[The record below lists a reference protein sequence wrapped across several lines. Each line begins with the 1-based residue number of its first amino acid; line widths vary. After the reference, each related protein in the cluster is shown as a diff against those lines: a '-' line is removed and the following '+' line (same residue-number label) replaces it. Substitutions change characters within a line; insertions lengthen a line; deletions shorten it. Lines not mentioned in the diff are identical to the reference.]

1 LSIVAEE
8 LIKTRCVILI
18 GDYEPIDVAQQVARF
33 QRGLQRFAQ
42 TWNVK
47 PSYSSA
53 KIESDGV
60 VAVWHIET
68 KAPNWKVNTEFR
80 LLNWSDV
87 FKDDFRLWNFN
98 RIWRAVRALTDF
110 VISGTCWRYL
120 RTSWRFGLFFL
131 YPVLAVLLFTA
142 IALWLATLLGNL
154 GAPFA
159 LFVGLAIG
167 AGLFAAFI
175 RWVDPVALPRVVD
188 MWIVMYDLVHLERTG
203 LAERLG
209 VFSQD
214 IIAKLRS
221 NDFNEIVIIGHGIG
235 AALQPVIMDRALFA
249 LPDFGKDGRSVS
261 SLSLGSLLLAI
272 GLHREG
278 AWLVSP
284 TLRIARDRM
293 VYSAE
298 YQADE
303 DILSFP
309 GCNPVTELLGE
320 PGEPVLQR
328 IRIRDMID
336 TAANRRLPKTVYQ
349 NHLQLIGAN
358 TKRYFYDY
366 FMICCG
372 PFALST
378 RVEYRD
384 LMVKV
389 FGPDGRLVSGR

>member
-1 LSIVAEE
+1 VAEE

-18 GDYEPIDVAQQVARF
+18 GDYEQMDVAQQVARF

-47 PSYSSA
+47 TSCSSA
-53 KIESDGV
+53 KIKPDGV
-60 VAVWHIET
+60 VAVWRTET
-68 KAPNWKVNTEFR
+68 RAPNWKVNTEFR

-87 FKDDFRLWNFN
+87 FKDDSRLRNFN
-98 RIWRAVRALTDF
+98 RIWRAVRAITNF

-120 RTSWRFGLFFL
+120 RTSWRFGLLFL
-131 YPVLAVLLFTA
+131 YPVLAVLLFVA
-142 IALWLATLLGNL
+142 IALWLVTLLRNL
-154 GAPFA
+154 GVPFA
-159 LFVGLAIG
+159 PFVGLAIG
-167 AGLFAAFI
+167 TGLFAAFV
-175 RWVDPVALPRVVD
+175 RWVDPVLPRVVD
-188 MWIVMYDLVHLERTG
+188 MWIVLYDLVHLKRAS
-203 LAERLG
+203 LSERLG
-209 VFSQD
+209 IFSQD
-214 IIAKLRS
+214 IVEKLRS
-221 NDFNEIVIIGHGIG
+221 NDFNEIVVIGHGIG

-261 SLSLGSLLLAI
+261 SLSIGSLLLAI

-284 TLRIARDRM
+284 TLRMAHDRM
-293 VYSAE
+293 VYWAE

-303 DILSFP
+303 DIFSFP
-309 GCNPVTELLGE
+309 GCNPVAELLGE
-320 PGEPVLQR
+320 SEEPALQR
-328 IRIRDMID
+328 IRIGDMVD
-336 TAANRRLPKTVYQ
+336 AERRSPKTVYQ
-349 NHLQLIGAN
+349 NHLQLVGAN

-372 PFALST
+372 PFGLST

-389 FGPDGRLVSGR
+389 FGSDGRLVSGR

>member
-1 LSIVAEE
+1 MAEE
-8 LIKTRCVILI
+8 LIKKRCVILI
-18 GDYEPIDVAQQVARF
+18 GDYEPISVAQQVARF

-47 PSYSSA
+47 TSCSSA
-53 KIESDGV
+53 KIEPDGV
-60 VAVWHIET
+60 VAVWQTET

-87 FKDDFRLWNFN
+87 FKDDSRLRNFN
-98 RIWRAVRALTDF
+98 HIWRAVRALANF

-120 RTSWRFGLFFL
+120 RTSWRFGLLFL
-131 YPVLAVLLFTA
+131 YPVLAVLLFIA
-142 IALWLATLLGNL
+142 IALGLATLLGNL
-154 GAPFA
+154 GVPFA
-159 LFVGLAIG
+159 PFVGLAIG
-167 AGLFAAFI
+167 TGLFAAFV
-175 RWVDPVALPRVVD
+175 WVDPVLPRVVD
-188 MWIVMYDLVHLERTG
+188 MWIVLYDLVHLKRTD

-209 VFSQD
+209 IFSQD
-214 IIAKLRS
+214 IVAKLRS

-261 SLSLGSLLLAI
+261 SLSIGSLLLAI

-284 TLRIARDRM
+284 TLRMAHDRM
-293 VYSAE
+293 VYWAE

-320 PGEPVLQR
+320 SEEPVLQG
-328 IRIRDMID
+328 IRIGDMVD
-336 TAANRRLPKTVYQ
+336 AKRRSPKTVYQ
-349 NHLQLIGAN
+349 NHLQLVGAN

-372 PFALST
+372 PFGLST

-384 LMVKV
+384 HMVKV
-389 FGPDGRLVSGR
+389 FGSDGRLVSGR